1 MEIVNVSWVSKFV
14 EILII
19 KLITKRI
26 FELLFI
32 YVIITFGDCLNIFTN
47 VTYM

>member
-14 EILII
+14 EIVI
-19 KLITKRI
+19 KLITKG
-26 FELLFI
+26 FSNF